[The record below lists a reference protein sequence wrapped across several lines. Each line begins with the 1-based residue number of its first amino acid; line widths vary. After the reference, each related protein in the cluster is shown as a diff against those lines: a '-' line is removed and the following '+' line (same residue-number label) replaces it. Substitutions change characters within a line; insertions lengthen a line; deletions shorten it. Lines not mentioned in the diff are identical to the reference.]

1 MNTLFNLIARALQ
14 RLFPNRRLANL
25 ECELAILKE
34 RSTRQVETACEIISS
49 GVQEVAQMLSKRID
63 HLAERTEEGAIARDA
78 TNELVRNIA
87 LNKERPD
94 PSAVAEHLDVAG
106 IAEHIDASDIAGHF
120 DHSALACEI
129 DLSDIAGHLDP
140 ADIAEHIDLAEIM
153 AHAGPATTDDN
164 DASQSIDDLR
174 EVVAAQALDI
184 AALGDTIAAMANDL
198 RLVTQAAEAFATA
211 LRPGD
216 EPDWAGFDND

>member
-1 MNTLFNLIARALQ
+1 MTTLLNLITSALQ

-25 ECELAILKE
+25 ECELATLKE

-49 GVQEVAQMLSKRID
+49 GIREITLAMSKRID
-63 HLAERTEEGAIARDA
+63 HLAERTEEGATARDA

-94 PSAVAEHLDVAG
+94 PSAIAEHLDVAD

-120 DHSALACEI
+120 DHSAIAGEI

-164 DASQSIDDLR
+164 DAIQSIDDLR
-174 EVVAAQALDI
+174 EVVAAQAVDI
-184 AALGDTIAAMANDL
+184 AALRKSIAAMANDV

-216 EPDWAGFDND
+216 EANWAGFDSD